1 MYCNLCPA
9 TDLDDPVSRIHI
21 YKYGSDSIVTL
32 YYTSISEPTTF
43 IYELYTYVNIDTS
56 LFYLIK
62 ILCIYTR
69 MLHVYIVF
77 SMRFYSYTLYI
88 SNDISTNTLHTA
100 RQDTRKPG
108 WDQLTQGV
116 SFSTFQCTAVSRYR
130 PGPQNRD
137 HQRFCPNF

>member
-1 MYCNLCPA
+1 MSQPGGTEWEGDWEE
-9 TDLDDPVSRIHI
+9 TDSSIHI

-32 YYTSISEPTTF
+32 YYTGVSEPTTF

-62 ILCIYTR
+62 ILRIYTR

-88 SNDISTNTLHTA
+88 CSTNTLHTA
-100 RQDTRKPG
+100 RQDIRKPG